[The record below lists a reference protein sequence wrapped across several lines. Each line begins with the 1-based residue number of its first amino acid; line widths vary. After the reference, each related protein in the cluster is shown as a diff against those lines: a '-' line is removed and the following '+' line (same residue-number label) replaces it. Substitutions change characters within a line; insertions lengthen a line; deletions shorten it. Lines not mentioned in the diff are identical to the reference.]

1 MTIAVTTKQHQI
13 KKDQF
18 QEKILQFFTPQNF
31 IVDNKIS
38 NINQALAI
46 IYQKFLEEDVVDEQY
61 KDKLYQREKM
71 SSTAFGRVAIPHSFD
86 MSAKKSRGFIII
98 NSKGIEWSNNKKVY
112 IVIGLAIDPKNS
124 QLFRDV
130 FDELSNI
137 VTDVNNVA
145 ALIQSKNYQDFIIKL
160 VDLL

>member
-46 IYQKFLEEDVVDEQY
+46 IYQKFLEEDVVDLLEN
-61 KDKLYQREKM
+61 L
-71 SSTAFGRVAIPHSFD
+71 
-86 MSAKKSRGFIII
+86 
-98 NSKGIEWSNNKKVY
+98 
-112 IVIGLAIDPKNS
+112 
-124 QLFRDV
+124 
-130 FDELSNI
+130 ELS
-137 VTDVNNVA
+137 
-145 ALIQSKNYQDFIIKL
+145 QQQDEELAWSTHSNLCL
-160 VDLL
+160 VQPSD